1 MVEVWK
7 GDLRT
12 ANAKAA
18 DSLADPAEYPN
29 LFPDFDLALVA
40 EVMQTARY
48 GLGACGSPLGKDLS
62 KDGHTSSASFCQCVK
77 IFLVP
82 SRDCTVTLICR
93 SRTARTSIE
102 EAVLS

>member
-12 ANAKAA
+12 VNAKAA

-40 EVMQTARY
+40 EVMQTAR
-48 GLGACGSPLGKDLS
+48 
-62 KDGHTSSASFCQCVK
+62 
-77 IFLVP
+77 
-82 SRDCTVTLICR
+82 
-93 SRTARTSIE
+93 
-102 EAVLS
+102 